1 MGVKNVTNQQTDGQ
15 GVSRSRMDEQ
25 WSWMRWNS
33 CGENGDYAEANAV
46 STGLCQLWFK
56 HPLHWIYDIL
66 TIYDMLS
73 IYDTLKNIWYIMLNN
88 VYILTESQC
97 SSAKALFAAI
107 CLNLRNC
114 SSSTGKM
121 AKDGRAPSE
130 RMEAKITNCFVL
142 ASIPH
147 PYFFWFYFCFALFC
161 FFFIPHPFL

>member
-1 MGVKNVTNQQTDGQ
+1 
-15 GVSRSRMDEQ
+15 
-25 WSWMRWNS
+25 
-33 CGENGDYAEANAV
+33 
-46 STGLCQLWFK
+46 
-56 HPLHWIYDIL
+56 
-66 TIYDMLS
+66 
-73 IYDTLKNIWYIMLNN
+73 MLNN

-142 ASIPH
+142 ASISH

-161 FFFIPHPFL
+161 FFYSPSFSLVFLFFSLVSIPHPLIFCLAPFSLLIQFPTPFALFVFVFLLQFSTFVLFCSFIILYLCFEQIG

>member
-1 MGVKNVTNQQTDGQ
+1 MEIMLKLMQYQP
-15 GVSRSRMDEQ
+15 
-25 WSWMRWNS
+25 
-33 CGENGDYAEANAV
+33 DYASCDSNA
-46 STGLCQLWFK
+46 
-56 HPLHWIYDIL
+56 HWIYDIL
-66 TIYDMLS
+66 RIYVK
-73 IYDTLKNIWYIMLNN
+73 IVWYIMLNN

-114 SSSTGKM
+114 FSSTGKM

-142 ASIPH
+142 ASIFH

-161 FFFIPHPFL
+161 FFISPFFSLNFLFFSLVSIPHPLIFCLALFLF